1 MDSEMSIPIG
11 ESCSL
16 PPRSPQL
23 SFQQRNNNKNRT
35 NHDRSL
41 SQQSGINHNVL
52 TATSFKISCSDEE
65 DEDTEFIDNE
75 AYQKV
80 QDSEFVTR
88 LPVENGYYGSQN
100 TIGSSSRCSPVASIE
115 GAGYG
120 SQGYGSQQQIAESDA
135 NSKPKFKIRR
145 GGRRGEVFEKVE
157 LRH

>member
-1 MDSEMSIPIG
+1 MESEMSIPIG

-23 SFQQRNNNKNRT
+23 SFQQRNNHKNRT
-35 NHDRSL
+35 NHDRSI
-41 SQQSGINHNVL
+41 SQQSGGRDHNVL
-52 TATSFKISCSDEE
+52 TATSFKVSCSDEEE

-80 QDSEFVTR
+80 QESEFVTR
-88 LPVENGYYGSQN
+88 LPVENGYFGSQN
-100 TIGSSSRCSPVASIE
+100 TIGSNSRCSPVAPLE
-115 GAGYG
+115 GAE
-120 SQGYGSQQQIAESDA
+120 YGSQQQMIEVGD
-135 NSKPKFKIRR
+135 NSKPRFKIRR